1 MRSSLPFS
9 ASRSSRRIRPVPLLI
24 WSVLALGWMA
34 FMFMMSNQPYQEQ
47 DVKPLLASWIAE
59 PSLAAITPMVEFS
72 YGGYTVSGSEP
83 YAFWEF
89 FIRKGGHVSEFAVLT
104 FLLVH
109 VCSSLTRAVYMP
121 LIGAAVIAYGFA
133 ATDEWHQTW
142 IAGRTGHFSDTLID
156 AIGIV
161 LVIIVYGIVRYR
173 RQRR

>member
-1 MRSSLPFS
+1 MRSDLPFY
-9 ASRSSRRIRPVPLLI
+9 ASQSSRRIRPIPLLI
-24 WSVLALGWMA
+24 WSLLTIGWMV
-34 FMFMMSNQPYQEQ
+34 FIFMMSNQPYQEQ

-59 PSLAAITPMVEFS
+59 PSLTAITPMIEFS

-89 FIRKGGHVSEFAVLT
+89 FIRKGGHVSEFALLT
-104 FLLVH
+104 FLLVR
-109 VCSSLTRAVYMP
+109 VGSSLTRSTYMP
-121 LIGAAVIAYGFA
+121 LIWAAIIAYGYA

-161 LVIIVYGIVRYR
+161 LVMIVYAFVRYR
-173 RQRR
+173 RQGK